1 MDKALVIVVDGC
13 NPAYLTEESAPNIYR
28 LAREHGFMKTVQCV
42 MPAVTNVNHAAI
54 LSGEWPDVTG
64 VIGNYWYDPKTGDQ
78 GFVEERGFMKAPT
91 ALQRYQ
97 QAGYDTALLTV
108 KGKVLGVYGDGA
120 TYGLSAQDA
129 DPELLKRW
137 GLSEP
142 PDIYSVEASGWIADA
157 AVRCIETDDPA
168 FVYCTTNDYV
178 FHHYAPGD
186 PKAQQ
191 QISDIDAAVARAYEA
206 DPTRQIY
213 ITADHGMNQKTTIA
227 NMQHVCD
234 DNGFDTFCLG
244 PLKDRYVVNH
254 IYQEGGMVYV
264 FLKGKSATPEERA
277 RFRAFAEGL
286 PYVEKVMPAPDAAA
300 VYHLPSDKIGDFVL
314 FSAPG
319 CAFGECDG
327 ETIHT
332 EESRTHGSLY
342 EREIP
347 LVAVNPAGPADE
359 YRYHMDIVRHLF
371 KTL

>member
-1 MDKALVIVVDGC
+1 MDKALIIVIDGC
-13 NPAYLTEESAPNIYR
+13 NPDYLTEEAAPNIYR
-28 LAREHGFMKTVQCV
+28 LAREHGFVKHVQCV
-42 MPAVTNVNHAAI
+42 MPSVTNVNHAAI
-54 LSGEWPDVTG
+54 LSGEWPETTG
-64 VIGNYWYDPKTGDQ
+64 VVGNYWYDPKTGEQ

-91 ALQRYQ
+91 ALQRYRQ
-97 QAGYDTALLTV
+97 EGYATALLTV

-120 TYGLSAQDA
+120 TYGLSAQTPDEA
-129 DPELLKRW
+129 LLARW
-137 GLSEP
+137 GLSTP
-142 PDIYSVEASGWIADA
+142 PDIYSVEATGWIVDA
-157 AVRCIETDDPA
+157 ARRCIEVDDPA
-168 FVYCTTNDYV
+168 FVYCTTNDYI

-186 PKAQQ
+186 PKAER
-191 QISDIDAAVARAYEA
+191 QIADVDEQVAKIYAA
-206 DPTRQIY
+206 DPERQIY
-213 ITADHGMNQKTTIA
+213 LTADHGMNQKTTIA

-371 KTL
+371 RTL